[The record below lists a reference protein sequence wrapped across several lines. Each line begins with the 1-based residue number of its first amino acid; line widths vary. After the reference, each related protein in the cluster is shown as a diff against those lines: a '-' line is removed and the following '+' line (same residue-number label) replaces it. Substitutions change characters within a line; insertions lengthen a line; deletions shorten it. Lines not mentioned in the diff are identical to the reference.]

1 MKEENQHNIS
11 EELMFRYF
19 SGEVTPEEISVIE
32 NWSAISTEN
41 QKLLDDT
48 GIFYTDVKALS
59 YLKNNEKVFNT
70 DDAWKKVKFKNKIEK
85 TDDSKVI
92 KLPVSTLKY
101 AAGLA
106 ILLAGI
112 WFFFDQNQKTENIIS
127 LATENQVVEKTL
139 PEGSKITLN
148 KNSSISY
155 PETFDKNQRNVS
167 LTGEAFFEVQSNPN
181 QSFVISTQN
190 TTIRV
195 LGTSFNVNSKD
206 TSDSIIVTVDSG
218 KVLFS
223 ANELEEELTPGS
235 IGIFIKSKGM
245 LSSNSVTNTST
256 YDFWRTKTLSFG
268 GVSLSE
274 AIDAI
279 ERTYQTSI
287 KLSDPNLK
295 ACKISVVFQ
304 DETLEN
310 VLDII
315 ATTLNL
321 KVTEEKGQ
329 YTLTGNGCN

>member
-1 MKEENQHNIS
+1 M
-11 EELMFRYF
+11 
-19 SGEVTPEEISVIE
+19 
-32 NWSAISTEN
+32 
-41 QKLLDDT
+41 
-48 GIFYTDVKALS
+48 
-59 YLKNNEKVFNT
+59 
-70 DDAWKKVKFKNKIEK
+70 
-85 TDDSKVI
+85 
-92 KLPVSTLKY
+92 
-101 AAGLA
+101 A